1 MPKVGRKEEI
11 LAHACNLFSVKGYH
25 GTTIRD
31 ISERSG
37 ILSGSLYAHIRSK
50 EDLLFDITNRGA
62 DAFLE
67 AITPIVEGEDSAIE
81 KLRKALIAH
90 IRVVAHHLDA
100 ATVFFHEWKALSN
113 DRRAIIQSKRDT
125 YESMWNRLLEE
136 GVRQGELSCRDLKFA
151 RLLILSAGNWLY
163 QWYRPDGG
171 MSPEQIAER
180 FMEVILCGISAKGG
194 GDEGDRAR

>member
-1 MPKVGRKEEI
+1 MSKVGRKEEI
-11 LAHACNLFSVKGYH
+11 LAHARKLFSIKGYH

-67 AITPIVEGEDSAIE
+67 SLTPIMEGKGSAIE

-90 IRVVAHHLDA
+90 IRVVANHLDA
-100 ATVFFHEWKALSN
+100 ATVFFHEWKALSK

-136 GVRQGELSCRDLKFA
+136 GARQGELFCRDFKFV

-171 MSPEQIAER
+171 LSPEEIAER
-180 FMEVILCGISAKGG
+180 FMEVILHGIAAEGG
-194 GDEGDRAR
+194 GNPDDRAG